1 MLDVFYK
8 RRLKHDLEIWVERG
22 WVGSAGA
29 ARILEE
35 ISTGDGRSRLPM
47 VLGGIGVVC
56 IALALAAFI
65 AANWDGIPKYVKLA
79 GIVAMI
85 LAAHGLAA
93 WASNAGRKGVADLA
107 TAFATLVFVGGMALV
122 GQIFHLPS
130 DWAGGAFLVCLGG
143 LAAAWI
149 TGSKASLIVA
159 AVAAITWQVGRSDIG
174 DVSMLGDLIGLVLL
188 VAVFLHPVFHPNRLA
203 RWAALSLLLVT
214 FGRWLMDTVDIF
226 GNGDDTNF
234 AIMILAAAGLSACLI
249 QLGQVA
255 DLAVKWAGDVPRKSH
270 GRWLMLMSMQDVG
283 FAILSA
289 ILALVMV
296 MQSDLDNIKLAG
308 AMMSP
313 PVAVTMLLALTLC
326 GLGLLLSFKTGK
338 ARSFFGAVLL
348 ALVAVILPVAMQNVI
363 LVSALVM
370 AALIGLSLIGTLYN
384 NAFWTLCAYAGLTAV
399 VLWLLQV
406 TIGSLLGQSVFF
418 LIAGVILLGMAF
430 VVTRVLRRQ
439 NRHESRAGEGEVA
452 S

>member
-8 RRLKHDLEIWVERG
+8 RRLKHDLETWVERG

-29 ARILEE
+29 AHILEE

-65 AANWDGIPKYVKLA
+65 AANWGGIPKYVKLA

-93 WASNAGRKGVADLA
+93 WASNTGRKGVADLA

-122 GQIFHLPS
+122 GQIFHLPA
-130 DWAGGAFLVCLGG
+130 DWVGGAFLVCLGA

-149 TGSKASLIVA
+149 TGSRASLIVA
-159 AVAAITWQVGRSDIG
+159 AVAAISWQVGRHDYG
-174 DVSMLGDLIGLVLL
+174 VLTVQQNLVGLALL
-188 VAVFLHPVFHPNRLA
+188 VAVFPHPVVYPNRLT
-203 RWAALSLLLVT
+203 RWAAMSLLLVT
-214 FGRWLMDTVDIF
+214 YGKWLMDTVDIF
-226 GNGDDTNF
+226 RHGDDTYT
-234 AIMILAAAGLSACLI
+234 AIVILAGAGLSACLI

-255 DLAVKWAGDVPRKSH
+255 DLAVKWSGDAPQKSH

-289 ILALVMV
+289 ILALVLV
-296 MQSDLDNIKLAG
+296 MQSDLENARLLEA
-308 AMMSP
+308 AMSP
-313 PVAVTMLLALTLC
+313 PAAAVLLLALVLC
-326 GLGLLLSFKTGK
+326 AIGLLLSFKTGK
-338 ARSFFGAVLL
+338 ARSFFAGILV
-348 ALVAVILPVAMQNVI
+348 ALVAVILPIAMQNII
-363 LVSALVM
+363 LVSALVL
-370 AALIGLSLIGTLYN
+370 AALVGLSLIGTLYN

-399 VLWLLQV
+399 VLWLLDE

-418 LIAGVILLGMAF
+418 LIAGLLLLGMAY

-439 NRHESRAGEGEVA
+439 RASAQPDAGGEAA

>member
-8 RRLKHDLEIWVERG
+8 RRLKHDLETWVERG
-22 WVGSAGA
+22 WVGSDGA

-93 WASNAGRKGVADLA
+93 WASNAGRRGVADLA

-130 DWAGGAFLVCLGG
+130 DWAGGAFLVCLGA

-159 AVAAITWQVGRSDIG
+159 SVAAISWQIGRSDLG
-174 DVSMLGDLIGLVLL
+174 DTFLIGDLIGLALL

-203 RWAALSLLLVT
+203 RWAAMSLLLVT
-214 FGRWLMDTVDIF
+214 YGRWLADTADAIPG
-226 GNGDDTNF
+226 GNATDF
-234 AIMILAAAGLSACLI
+234 ALVVLGSAGLAACML
-249 QLGQVA
+249 QLGQVL
-255 DLAVKWAGDVPRKSH
+255 DLAVKWAGDYPQKSH
-270 GRWLMLMSMQDVG
+270 GRWLMLLSLQDVG
-283 FAILSA
+283 FAILS
-289 ILALVMV
+289 
-296 MQSDLDNIKLAG
+296 G
-308 AMMSP
+308 
-313 PVAVTMLLALTLC
+313 LLALALIAGSEFDDVNIALALSGGPVLATLLPALALC
-326 GLGLLLSFKTGK
+326 AIGFLLSFKTGK

-348 ALVAVILPVAMQNVI
+348 ALAAIAIPMLFPNIVVVA
-363 LVSALVM
+363 ALVL
-370 AALIGLSLIGTLYN
+370 AALVGLSLIGTLYN
-384 NAFWTLCAYAGLTAV
+384 NAFWTLCAYAGLTAA
-399 VLWLLQV
+399 VLWLLEE

-418 LIAGVILLGMAF
+418 LIAGLLLLGMAY

-439 NRHESRAGEGEVA
+439 NRRESGAGEGEAA